1 MEPDAVPVLK
11 CLTLNVNMDNCTGAR
26 LDAIVALLKAE
37 AADGLD
43 VAALQEC
50 TPPLMERLRGDRE
63 IMASFPHSAVDPLS
77 LQGTWAVDSFV
88 CLLSR

>member
-1 MEPDAVPVLK
+1 MEQPPLLK

-26 LDAIVALLKAE
+26 LDAIVSLLKAE

-50 TPPLMERLRGDRE
+50 TVPLIERLRHDDE
-63 IMASFPHSAVDPLS
+63 IVAAFPHSAVDPLS
-77 LQGTWAVDSFV
+77 FQGSWAVDSFV